1 MKPFLSLFPRLENHS
16 TVDTT
21 GELATNTH
29 GLLGSA
35 MDYTVC
41 LLADI
46 FMPTYDG
53 PSNFVNNLLGHRL
66 YYGFRTTIRP
76 DRKALAPI
84 FINRDKGQTAGF
96 EEAVRQVML
105 STNFGWPH
113 KRLSPETFYTNSWTE
128 CFCQTSAVNPADN

>member
-66 YYGFRTTIRP
+66 YYGFPYNHSVLIEKLLPLSLLIAIRGRP
-76 DRKALAPI
+76 QVLKKLL
-84 FINRDKGQTAGF
+84 DK
-96 EEAVRQVML
+96 
-105 STNFGWPH
+105 
-113 KRLSPETFYTNSWTE
+113 
-128 CFCQTSAVNPADN
+128 